1 VYEEMLAEGD
11 NMTGYDRNNLM
22 EIQYDNSELCH
33 RADDKIRTFQADGSR
48 EAGIFH
54 HLITLP
60 TYHTTALHMNDLT
73 QGYFEEGMLA
83 YVRGSKTRNSQ
94 RCCV

>member
-1 VYEEMLAEGD
+1 
-11 NMTGYDRNNLM
+11 MTGYDRNNLM
-22 EIQYDNSELCH
+22 EIQYDDSELCH

-60 TYHTTALHMNDLT
+60 TYHTQH
-73 QGYFEEGMLA
+73 
-83 YVRGSKTRNSQ
+83 
-94 RCCV
+94 CI

>member
-48 EAGIFH
+48 ELGFSII
-54 HLITLP
+54 ITLP

-73 QGYFEEGMLA
+73 KVFWKKNVGL
-83 YVRGSKTRNSQ
+83 
-94 RCCV
+94 C

>member
-1 VYEEMLAEGD
+1 VYDEMLAEGD

-33 RADDKIRTFQADGSR
+33 RADDKIRTFQLDRSR

-54 HLITLP
+54 HLITYQP
-60 TYHTTALHMNDLT
+60 YYSTA
-73 QGYFEEGMLA
+73 YE
-83 YVRGSKTRNSQ
+83 
-94 RCCV
+94 

>member
-33 RADDKIRTFQADGSR
+33 RADDKIRTFRQMDQ
-48 EAGIFH
+48 EKLIFH

-60 TYHTTALHMNDLT
+60 TYYIPSTA
-73 QGYFEEGMLA
+73 YE
-83 YVRGSKTRNSQ
+83 
-94 RCCV
+94 

>member
-33 RADDKIRTFQADGSR
+33 RADDKIRTFRQMDQEKLGFS
-48 EAGIFH
+48 
-54 HLITLP
+54 IT
-60 TYHTTALHMNDLT
+60 
-73 QGYFEEGMLA
+73 
-83 YVRGSKTRNSQ
+83 
-94 RCCV
+94 